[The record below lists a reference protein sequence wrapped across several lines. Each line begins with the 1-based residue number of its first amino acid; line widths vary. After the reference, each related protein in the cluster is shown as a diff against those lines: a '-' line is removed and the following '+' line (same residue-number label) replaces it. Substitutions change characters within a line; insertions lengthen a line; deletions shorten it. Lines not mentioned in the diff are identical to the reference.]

1 MSQATPTNQGNQ
13 ASQTSPTTVLVAV
26 TDLFFYTKVRDALRQ
41 PDYQLE
47 KARVQQ
53 DIIDKALAVS
63 PGAILFNMN
72 DLALNAFQ
80 ALEQLQADPRLKNIP
95 TLAFANHEEVETW
108 NRARALGVTKIVSR
122 NEFSA
127 RTKDLVEGVLLNHVI
142 TSESRE
148 GL

>member
-1 MSQATPTNQGNQ
+1 MNTTGH
-13 ASQTSPTTVLVAV
+13 QTDKTRQMDTKTILVAV

-53 DIIDKALAVS
+53 DILDKALAVS
-63 PGAILFNMN
+63 PGAIIFNMN
-72 DLALNAFQ
+72 DLALNTFQ
-80 ALEQLQADPRLKNIP
+80 ALEQLKADPLLKDIP

-127 RTKDLVEGVLLNHVI
+127 RTKELVEEVMHSHVI
-142 TSESRE
+142 ASERL
-148 GL
+148 GKL

>member
-1 MSQATPTNQGNQ
+1 MNPTNPK
-13 ASQTSPTTVLVAV
+13 TILVAV

-63 PGAILFNMN
+63 PGAIIFNMN
-72 DLALNAFQ
+72 DLALNAIH
-80 ALEQLQADPRLKNIP
+80 ALEQLKADPRLKHIP

-108 NRARALGVTKIVSR
+108 NRARALGVTKVVSR

-127 RTKDLVEGVLLNHVI
+127 RTRELVEDVI
-142 TSESRE
+142 NNPDFKS
-148 GL
+148 

>member
-1 MSQATPTNQGNQ
+1 MNTTGH
-13 ASQTSPTTVLVAV
+13 QTDKTRQIDKKTILVAV

-53 DIIDKALAVS
+53 DILDKALAVS
-63 PGAILFNMN
+63 PGAIIFNMN
-72 DLALNAFQ
+72 DLALNAFH
-80 ALEQLQADPRLKNIP
+80 ALEQLKADPRLKDIP

-127 RTKDLVEGVLLNHVI
+127 RTRELVEEVMHSHVI
-142 TSESRE
+142 ASERL
-148 GL
+148 GRL